1 MDFSMM
7 GRRGTL
13 RVGPYYRSTTNMWE
27 RIRTVDTLGVATNR
41 YENAVSVKAYGTN
54 FTLSL
59 PPTGLIS
66 GSTNVNIYRDVRDGT
81 NISSAYRRSSWMWS
95 LGGNLGMKVR
105 PSLSAQVFAHYFPT
119 QSILQ
124 GRASGYTFTSF
135 SLRQQMWGTRG
146 SLSLSV
152 NDPLN
157 LFRYTS
163 STRDA
168 TYIQDSRSSYQSRVV
183 TLGFTFNFG
192 KPPQQQS
199 RRSTADQAGETIR
212 VR

>member
-1 MDFSMM
+1 
-7 GRRGTL
+7 
-13 RVGPYYRSTTNMWE
+13 MWE

-59 PPTGLIS
+59 PPTGALS
-66 GSTNVNIYRDVRDGT
+66 GSVNVNVYRDVRDGT
-81 NISSAYRRSSWMWS
+81 NISSSLRRSAWMWS

-105 PSLSAQVFAHYFPT
+105 PTLTAQAFAHYFPT

-124 GRASGYTFTSF
+124 GRASGYTYTSL
-135 SLRQQMWGTRG
+135 SLRQQLWGTRG
-146 SLSLSV
+146 SLSLSI

-157 LFRYTS
+157 LFRYNS

-168 TYIQDSRSSYQSRVV
+168 TYIQNSRSSFQSRVV

-192 KPPQQQS
+192 KPPEQHS
-199 RRSTADQAGETIR
+199 RRSTSEQAGETIR

>member
-1 MDFSMM
+1 
-7 GRRGTL
+7 
-13 RVGPYYRSTTNMWE
+13 
-27 RIRTVDTLGVATNR
+27 
-41 YENAVSVKAYGTN
+41 
-54 FTLSL
+54 
-59 PPTGLIS
+59 
-66 GSTNVNIYRDVRDGT
+66 
-81 NISSAYRRSSWMWS
+81 
-95 LGGNLGMKVR
+95 
-105 PSLSAQVFAHYFPT
+105 VFAHYFPT

-135 SLRQQMWGTRG
+135 SLRQQLWGTRG

-168 TYIQDSRSSYQSRVV
+168 TYIQDSRSSYQSRVM